1 MSRLET
7 ALEVIVT
14 ELVLAGGRASHIGCR
29 DSDGRYYRV
38 ECARVDSEAEAK
50 ITRQSLERRIKELEK
65 AADPQGWEET
75 YEIVKAGLRQI
86 YQALGGKGDPKNAK
100 EIVELAEK
108 QVELKRRASN
118 SSAQLTELNYQV
130 YKALRALHEKL
141 GAPTPAAE
149 VGSLALIQE
158 IDEHVQDRFRELSEA
173 IAEVQS

>member
-14 ELVLAGGRASHIGCR
+14 ELDLAGGRAIHIGCR
-29 DSDGRYYRV
+29 SSDGRYYRL

-50 ITRQSLERRIKELEK
+50 ITRKSLEKRIKELEK
-65 AADPQGWEET
+65 AADPQAWEET
-75 YEIVKAGLRQI
+75 YQIVKAGLRQI
-86 YQALGGKGDPKNAK
+86 YQALGGKGDPRAAK

-130 YKALRALHEKL
+130 YKALRVLHEKL
-141 GAPTPAAE
+141 GAPASAPDA
-149 VGSLALIQE
+149 GCLALIQA
-158 IDEHVQDRFRELSEA
+158 IDEHVHARFRQLSE
-173 IAEVQS
+173 VRS